1 MEEPDGGGAM
11 SVKGRIAAIRLA
23 EKVERNREYA
33 ERIGVFVK
41 VGKGVESGER
51 NVTRKKYDNHE
62 RRC

>member
-1 MEEPDGGGAM
+1 M

-33 ERIGVFVK
+33 ERVGVLVK
-41 VGKGVESGER
+41 IGKGVESGEWGR
-51 NVTRKKYDNHE
+51 CMGKYDNCE